1 MVGGKDVH
9 DARGRTHHSI
19 CWWDEGNDKCLPA
32 REFNGRVFVTDSE
45 RAFPIKASQVSDRDF
60 INIHTAYIAMYRT
73 KAGGNTNGKQNPQPA
88 DKVFINDVIAAGS
101 KGMPWYVQVPWNGR
115 VFEYKYKLWT
125 E

>member
-1 MVGGKDVH
+1 MW
-9 DARGRTHHSI
+9 A
-19 CWWDEGNDKCLPA
+19 
-32 REFNGRVFVTDSE
+32 RVFNEAASEVDEAAQDSA
-45 RAFPIKASQVSDRDF
+45 RKTKRKKMFALLAAGIAVSSAATLVPPGNRSAEQPDVPGGSA
-60 INIHTAYIAMYRT
+60 NRT